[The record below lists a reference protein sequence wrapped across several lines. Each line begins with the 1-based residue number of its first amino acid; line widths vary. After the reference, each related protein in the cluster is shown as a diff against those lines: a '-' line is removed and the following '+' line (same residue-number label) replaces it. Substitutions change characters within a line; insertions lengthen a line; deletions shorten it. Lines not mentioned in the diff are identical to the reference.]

1 MFLSLQQGDT
11 YVCLR
16 LPMTFSL
23 CLFKSSSCSRFTS
36 VFTFP
41 RYIRTPSYWIRAY
54 PTTSFELDHLWKDAI
69 SEERHML
76 SSWRLGFNL
85 SSGPLFGCHNTTHS
99 NRIVTRAGQ
108 GGVVNNIVGKGH
120 VVLSKNICVGTCLF
134 HLLPVP

>member
-16 LPMTFSL
+16 LPMMFSL
-23 CLFKSSSCSRFTS
+23 YLFTSSSCSRFTS

-41 RYIRTPSYWIRAY
+41 RYIRTP
-54 PTTSFELDHLWKDAI
+54 TTSFELDHLWKDAI
-69 SEERHML
+69 SKERHTL
-76 SSWRLGFNL
+76 SSWRLCFNL
-85 SSGPLFGCHNTTHS
+85 SSGSLFGCHNTTHS
-99 NRIVTRAGQ
+99 NRIVTRAGE

-120 VVLSKNICVGTCLF
+120 VVLSQNICVGTCLF